1 MQNAVEC
8 VLVLFAGEPIAEYAF
23 GLVEQCLSSFRFAT
37 AVVFGRCMYGMEKVH
52 GNTEKNQWKY
62 GENEVFQ
69 CGRDRQICGS
79 YRTISE
85 YLHCVAPENCVH
97 SSYT

>member
-37 AVVFGRCMYGMEKVH
+37 AVVFDDVCTAWRKCMEIPRKTNGNMEKMRFFSVVVTDKFAVH
-52 GNTEKNQWKY
+52 IGQFRN
-62 GENEVFQ
+62 
-69 CGRDRQICGS
+69 IC
-79 YRTISE
+79 T
-85 YLHCVAPENCVH
+85 V
-97 SSYT
+97 